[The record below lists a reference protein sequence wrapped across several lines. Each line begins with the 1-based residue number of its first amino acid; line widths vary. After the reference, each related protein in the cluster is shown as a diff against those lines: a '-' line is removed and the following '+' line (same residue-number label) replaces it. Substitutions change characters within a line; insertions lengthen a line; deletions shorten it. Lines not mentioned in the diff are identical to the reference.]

1 MTSDPDQLLIETERI
16 KSVFQ
21 QAPITLSVTVI
32 ITILSAS
39 VLASLVGYA
48 IVSIWASLIIAVSL
62 ARWVIRQRFLRRLPV
77 GAECRPWAA
86 LSVLGSL
93 TTGVLWGVGATVLFP
108 AAGVYQL
115 FLAFVV
121 AGMCAGAT
129 TVNSAHL
136 PTLLAFILP
145 ASLPLAASFLVN
157 PTGPRVI
164 QAVMILVFAVAL
176 SWTGSRTHRDFE
188 ARVRTQIALDRRQRE
203 LSEANQRLLE
213 EAAERRNV
221 EATLQQA
228 QKMEAIGH
236 LTGGIAHDFNNLLH
250 VVIGNMD
257 LIRRSAGDNTR
268 VLGYAAAAAMAAERG
283 ARLTS
288 SLLTFARRQS
298 LRAERV
304 NVNALLQEFEPILLR
319 AVGRTIRFQ
328 CVYAADL
335 PNCQVDRAHF
345 QSAILNLVINARDAM
360 PGGGRLSINSGVT
373 RLGSDDL
380 AANPD
385 AKPGRFVTITVQD
398 TGSGMSEQTMASA
411 LEPFFTTKQ
420 VGKGSGLGLPQ
431 VFGFTRQ
438 SGGHL
443 FLRSQP
449 AAGTCA
455 TLCLPV
461 DDE

>member
-16 KSVFQ
+16 KAVFQ
-21 QAPITLSVTVI
+21 QAPVTLSVTVI
-32 ITILSAS
+32 IAILTAI
-39 VLASLVGYA
+39 VLAPLVGYVT
-48 IVSIWASLIIAVSL
+48 VSIWASLHMAVSL
-62 ARWVIRQRFLRRLPV
+62 ARWIIRQRFLRRRPMDV
-77 GAECRPWAA
+77 ECRPWAL

-93 TTGVLWGVGATVLFP
+93 AAGVLWGVGATVLFP

-129 TVNSAHL
+129 TVSSVHL

-145 ASLPLAASFLVN
+145 ASLPLAGSFLVN
-157 PTGPRVI
+157 PTGPGVV
-164 QAVMILVFAVAL
+164 QAAMILVFAVAL
-176 SWTGSRTHRDFE
+176 SCTSSRAHRDFE
-188 ARVRTQIALDRRQRE
+188 ARVLTQIALDRRQRE
-203 LSEANQRLLE
+203 LSEANRRLLE
-213 EAAERRNV
+213 EVAERRTV
-221 EATLQQA
+221 EASLQQA

-257 LIRRSAGDNTR
+257 LIRRSAGDNIR
-268 VLGYAAAAAMAAERG
+268 VLDYAAAAELAAERG

-304 NVNALLQEFEPILLR
+304 DLNAVLQEFEPILLR
-319 AVGRTIRFQ
+319 AAGRTIRFE
-328 CVYAADL
+328 CIYAADL
-335 PNCQVDRAHF
+335 PTCQVDRAHF

-360 PGGGRLSINSGVT
+360 PGGGLLSITTGVT
-373 RLGSDDL
+373 TLGADDL
-380 AANPD
+380 VANPD
-385 AKPGRFVTITVQD
+385 AKAGRFVTVTVQD
-398 TGSGMSEQTMASA
+398 SGSGMSEETMASA
-411 LEPFFTTKQ
+411 LEPFFTTKP
-420 VGKGSGLGLPQ
+420 VGKGSGLGLSQ

-443 FLRSQP
+443 LLHSRP

-455 TLCLPV
+455 TLCLPA
-461 DDE
+461 DG